1 MLSPHPPAERAPGTG
16 TGTTLLSARLLLD
29 KEGAPTGAG
38 AVVARPNP
46 VRLQSKRSILHD
58 SDDDS
63 GHSSDESVGRQKH
76 AGRPFQGRTGSATSS
91 VGRTGSAASSVE
103 RSRRSSRSPDAA
115 APASDGAG
123 QPHQRVRPARAKTQE
138 HVQREQYPEQL
149 ASVVGASLLPDV
161 SAGSDS
167 AARGEPSLHCRGS
180 GLPPEVLETENDA
193 LRAKIASFEQQHRF
207 MMSALDREYH
217 LKVKEQE
224 RQRIVLRA
232 ELDDVLKQLRFK
244 QFECEDKLKEAAAR
258 CKFSRVLYSD
268 FYVVI
273 LLGH

>member
-63 GHSSDESVGRQKH
+63 GHSSDGGPQKP

-91 VGRTGSAASSVE
+91 VGRTGFAASSVE

-161 SAGSDS
+161 SAGSMP
-167 AARGEPSLHCRGS
+167 EPSLHCRGS
-180 GLPPEVLETENDA
+180 GLPPKVLEMENDA